1 MKWWRNTRDALIRRT
16 PIVPQLSALDCGTAA
31 LATVLKNYGIEA
43 AYFEL
48 FTEAGTSRDG
58 TSISGLLNAAKA
70 HGLDATARRCTALEA
85 LTAPCPSIVF
95 WGGSHFVVLEG
106 TIGNRIA
113 INDPQSGRRLV
124 SKSEFGNL
132 FAGRLIEF
140 APRKVTLSSHWSR
153 SWHWGRLSR
162 PVAFAAVLSLIGI
175 AFGLIGWM
183 QPKPGLID
191 PSLVMMR
198 NGLIVAFAGFIALA
212 VLGVILPKEVSESS
226 DAARN
231 TAVLPLNVLQ
241 LMPSGFFLPKLRETR
256 LRSFIGWLAC
266 GLIMPIAIVG
276 MVHEHSTWISVLV
289 IVLLLALLKIFARQ
303 KHLART
309 AIASTGSLRL
319 RAQFSE
325 IFTNTDELR
334 LLLRNNAFT
343 STFCDWQKRRF
354 YEVQSLSNLQMLKC
368 TCLGLAG
375 TLTIAGSMASDQ
387 ASVYVGWLGLSSF
400 SLLAASV
407 LVFFGPSSQIDPTRQ
422 RTIAQTIGT
431 YSFGYGHQ
439 KRTEVKKP
447 KDAGLQMRDVTFGF
461 DPNAPP
467 ILSGLSLSLA
477 LREIVAVTGPKAN
490 GKTSLARLA
499 ADQYLPSKGHVSFET
514 SSKRPARISYLSED
528 SVLLGSIEDIPDD
541 LIEEFEIAE
550 LLDRDGSGPPELY
563 DLMATISRGERQRLS
578 VAYCLSQEPD
588 LLVLDNAMTC
598 IALADI
604 AQIIRTLRKRDVTCL
619 ILSNQWPQLRLCD
632 RVELLNQGK
641 LKSLGAPN
649 KYASYDALL
658 AGPIGTNK

>member
-1 MKWWRNTRDALIRRT
+1 
-16 PIVPQLSALDCGTAA
+16 
-31 LATVLKNYGIEA
+31 
-43 AYFEL
+43 
-48 FTEAGTSRDG
+48 
-58 TSISGLLNAAKA
+58 
-70 HGLDATARRCTALEA
+70 
-85 LTAPCPSIVF
+85 
-95 WGGSHFVVLEG
+95 
-106 TIGNRIA
+106 
-113 INDPQSGRRLV
+113 
-124 SKSEFGNL
+124 
-132 FAGRLIEF
+132 
-140 APRKVTLSSHWSR
+140 
-153 SWHWGRLSR
+153 
-162 PVAFAAVLSLIGI
+162 
-175 AFGLIGWM
+175 
-183 QPKPGLID
+183 
-191 PSLVMMR
+191 
-198 NGLIVAFAGFIALA
+198 
-212 VLGVILPKEVSESS
+212 
-226 DAARN
+226 
-231 TAVLPLNVLQ
+231 
-241 LMPSGFFLPKLRETR
+241 
-256 LRSFIGWLAC
+256 
-266 GLIMPIAIVG
+266 
-276 MVHEHSTWISVLV
+276 
-289 IVLLLALLKIFARQ
+289 
-303 KHLART
+303 
-309 AIASTGSLRL
+309 
-319 RAQFSE
+319 
-325 IFTNTDELR
+325 
-334 LLLRNNAFT
+334 
-343 STFCDWQKRRF
+343 
-354 YEVQSLSNLQMLKC
+354 
-368 TCLGLAG
+368 
-375 TLTIAGSMASDQ
+375 MASDQ